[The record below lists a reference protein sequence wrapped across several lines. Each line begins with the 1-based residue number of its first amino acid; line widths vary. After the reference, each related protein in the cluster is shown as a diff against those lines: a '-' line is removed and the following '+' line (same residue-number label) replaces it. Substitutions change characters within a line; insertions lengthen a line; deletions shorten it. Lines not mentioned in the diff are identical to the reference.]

1 MTELINTLSIFGD
14 PWLTLAWLALAVA
27 LLEAERWWT
36 RRRRRRGR
44 HVGVP
49 AYILDALALAGAVLA
64 VASGLALLARGIIT
78 VAQLAGELL
87 GWPDTQARAYSWL
100 PIAIIAAIVLIAV
113 GVRLAHARLHRTRIH
128 RELNEQKPAA
138 AGVLESSRADLPI
151 ARPASPQPL
160 AQPTSAMSQ
169 LPPLVIAPPL
179 AQATAAPTVST
190 PRVIIAQIDEPTE
203 ALSSL
208 SMLGH
213 NRRSYIPAV
222 PQPQSFL
229 TSPPEVDKRRPRVR
243 LALATLA
250 LIGLSLGGLVFRTQI
265 AGLLLALRPATSEVT
280 AAALSLPTSEPVI
293 SGEPALAPAIPTAP
307 TLVSRHV
314 KSDTLN
320 LRARPGIDQQV
331 IAKLARGASVL
342 LLGERMTVEG
352 RTWVRVRA
360 GEQEGWVSQD
370 LLE

>member
-1 MTELINTLSIFGD
+1 
-14 PWLTLAWLALAVA
+14 
-27 LLEAERWWT
+27 
-36 RRRRRRGR
+36 
-44 HVGVP
+44 
-49 AYILDALALAGAVLA
+49 
-64 VASGLALLARGIIT
+64 
-78 VAQLAGELL
+78 
-87 GWPDTQARAYSWL
+87 
-100 PIAIIAAIVLIAV
+100 
-113 GVRLAHARLHRTRIH
+113 
-128 RELNEQKPAA
+128 
-138 AGVLESSRADLPI
+138 
-151 ARPASPQPL
+151 
-160 AQPTSAMSQ
+160 
-169 LPPLVIAPPL
+169 
-179 AQATAAPTVST
+179 
-190 PRVIIAQIDEPTE
+190 
-203 ALSSL
+203 
-208 SMLGH
+208 
-213 NRRSYIPAV
+213 
-222 PQPQSFL
+222 
-229 TSPPEVDKRRPRVR
+229 VR